1 MEKEL
6 HFYAVALK
14 IMRITITQ
22 IVFAVVLVSVS
33 WARDGRA
40 QEVLKRRLTLSVEEQ
55 TIKSVLHQIE
65 RATEARFLYSSSL
78 INTGNKV
85 SIQVENKALGEV
97 LETLLSP
104 FHVGYKTEGRQ
115 IILIRSP
122 YPPRESVVSEEIV
135 VPQLAKVSGKI
146 TDEKDEAMIG
156 VTVAVKGT
164 TRGVITDID
173 GRYEI
178 EVPDENAVLVYSF
191 VGYKPREERVGN
203 RTVIDIR
210 LEAESNQLSEVV
222 VTGYTSQKKKDVI
235 GAVSVVKTS
244 ELLATPSSN
253 IMAQLQGRS
262 AGVTVSSTGN
272 PGGAANV
279 RIRGFASYGNN
290 NPLYIIDGVPTTDA
304 SRINPQDVES
314 LQVLKDASAASI
326 YGARAA
332 NGVIII
338 TTKQGKAGRTSV
350 SYDSYVG
357 VNSLPYNQFPEML
370 NTAETMQ
377 YLDRTTAPGHIDP
390 LFGTKGAFRVPDYY
404 VVSNNF
410 RGGVSAGDP
419 RLNPDLYTIADY
431 KNTYQIFK
439 TSPGTDWFRAMS
451 QKGIQQ
457 SHQLSASGGTEK
469 SQFSM
474 GLNYFNEEGMFKF
487 TGYERYTARVNS
499 SFSPTKYLRLGE
511 NIQVAYDN
519 RKGDNTVSG
528 ETTAWANSYRSAP
541 FIPVYDIMGG
551 YGGSLIGSTAGV
563 GWNPVAVLERR
574 KDWTSRSLRVFGNLF
589 AEINLAKDLVAR
601 TSVGIDAGNG
611 SMKQALLREYERA
624 EARSVTQLTE
634 GASSYTSVTW
644 SNTLAYQKRF
654 GEIHDLKLLAGTE
667 SIKNQSRRIEARVSN
682 YDFEDNDFM
691 SLSTGLPKTL
701 GDISATTPNIA
712 VSTLFSYFGRVDYNL
727 KDKYLFNATFRRDGS
742 SLFGPTV
749 RYANFPSVG
758 AGWRISDEAFMKNI
772 PWMDELKLRAG
783 WGIMGSISNVPAFN
797 QFSSYGSAAA
807 ANFYDLNA
815 GNIGST
821 QGYGATRQGNLMTKW
836 ESTQTTNIGIDA
848 SLMRGKWNA
857 SIDVY
862 SKNTSDLLVPSL
874 RNGMEPIITKPLINL
889 GTMNNKGVDI
899 QLGNRGNIGSELKYD
914 VSLTF
919 TRYKNLLTKL
929 NNENTA
935 AYVSSNRMANILIT
949 TKGQAV
955 SSFYGYQID
964 GFYNSQEEVNNGPK
978 INGAPGQ
985 VGTWKYKDIDG
996 DGNITVND
1004 RTVLGTPHPDFQMG
1018 LNIGLKWKSFD
1029 FSGFLFWNQGN
1040 EIFNYTKFLPYM
1052 GVIGGGIARGKL
1064 YDAWTPETA
1073 QTAKTPMLGVGTS
1086 NGYTSFVTGN
1096 SSSFYVE
1103 DGSFLRAKTI
1113 QLGYTLPVR
1122 LLHKAEISNVRV
1134 YVQAQNLFTITKYTG
1149 ADPDL
1154 GLVSSDNTDQNLGVD
1169 YSGFPNPRQLLV
1181 GLSISF

>member
-6 HFYAVALK
+6 HFYALALK

-22 IVFAVVLVSVS
+22 IVFAVVLVGVS
-33 WARDGRA
+33 WANESNA
-40 QEVLKRRLTLSVEEQ
+40 QEILKRRLTLSVEEQ
-55 TIKSVLHQIE
+55 TVKSVLSQIE
-65 RATEARFLYSSSL
+65 KAAEVRFLYSSSL

-85 SIQVENKALGEV
+85 SIQMNNKALGDV
-97 LETLLSP
+97 LVSLLSP
-104 FHVGYKTEGRQ
+104 FNVGFKTEGKQ
-115 IILIRSP
+115 IILIRSS
-122 YPPRESVVSEEIV
+122 SVPDENADIQAEA
-135 VPQLAKVSGKI
+135 VPVELKVSGQI
-146 TDEKDEAMIG
+146 TDEKNEGMIG

-164 TRGVITDID
+164 TKGVITDID
-173 GRYEI
+173 GKYEI
-178 EVPDENAVLVYSF
+178 VVPDEQAILVYSF
-191 VGYKPREERVGN
+191 VGYKPKEEKVGA
-203 RTVIDIR
+203 RTIINVQ

-222 VTGYTSQKKKDVI
+222 VTGYTTQKKKDVI
-235 GAVSVVKTS
+235 GAVSIVKASDLT
-244 ELLATPSSN
+244 ATPSAN
-253 IMAQLQGRS
+253 LMTQLQGRS

-304 SRINPQDVES
+304 TRINPQDIES
-314 LQVLKDASAASI
+314 LQILKDASAASI

-338 TTKQGKAGRTSV
+338 TTKQGKAGKTSV

-357 VNSLPYNQFPEML
+357 VNNLPYNKIPDML

-377 YLDRTTAPGHIDP
+377 YIERTTAPGHIDP
-390 LFGTKGAFRVPDYY
+390 LFGTRGSFRIPDYY
-404 VVSNNF
+404 VVSNTF
-410 RGGVSAGDP
+410 RGGVSASDP
-419 RLNPDLYTIADY
+419 RINPDLYTIADY
-431 KNTYQIFK
+431 KNAYQIFK

-451 QKGIQQ
+451 QSGIQQ
-457 SHQLSASGGTEK
+457 SHQINATGGTDK

-474 GLNYFNEEGMFKF
+474 GLNYFKEDGTFRF
-487 TGYERYTARVNS
+487 TGYERYTARVNA
-499 SFSPTKYLRLGE
+499 SFSPTKYLRIGE
-511 NIQVAYDN
+511 NLQVAYDD
-519 RKGDNTVSG
+519 RKGDNTTSG
-528 ETTAWANSYRSAP
+528 ETTAWANSYRSSA
-541 FIPVYDIMGG
+541 FIPVYDIKGG

-563 GWNPVAVLERR
+563 GWNPLAVLERR
-574 KDWTSRSLRVFGNLF
+574 KDWTNKSLRVFGNLF
-589 AEINLAKDLVAR
+589 ADINITKDITAR

-624 EARSVTQLTE
+624 EARNVTQLTE
-634 GASSYTSVTW
+634 GSNAYTSVTW
-644 SNTLAYQKRF
+644 SNTLTYQKNF
-654 GEIHDLKLLAGTE
+654 AENHNLKVLLGTE
-667 SIKNQSRRIEARVSN
+667 SIKNISRRISASVSN
-682 YDFEDNDFM
+682 YDFEYDEFM

-712 VSTLFSYFGRVDYNL
+712 TSTLFSYFGRVDYSL
-727 KDKYLFNATFRRDGS
+727 MDKYLVNATFRRDGS
-742 SLFGPTV
+742 SLFGPSV
-749 RYANFPSVG
+749 RYANFPSFGV
-758 AGWRISDEAFMKNI
+758 GWRISDEEFMKGLS
-772 PWMDELKLRAG
+772 WLDELKLRAG

-797 QFSSYGSAAA
+797 QFSSYGSTAA
-807 ANFYDLNA
+807 ANFYDLNGA
-815 GNIGST
+815 NIGST

-836 ESTQTTNIGIDA
+836 ESTRTTNIGLDA
-848 SLMRGKWNA
+848 SLMRGQWNV

-874 RNGMEPIITKPLINL
+874 RNGMEAIITKPLINL

-899 QLGNRGNIGSELKYD
+899 QIGKRGDIGPKLKYD
-914 VSLTF
+914 IGLTF

-929 NNENTA
+929 NDENTA
-935 AYVSSNRMANILIT
+935 AYVSSNRLANILIT

-964 GFYNSQEEVNNGPK
+964 GFYNSQEEVNSGPK

-985 VGTWKYKDIDG
+985 VGTWKYKDING
-996 DGNITVND
+996 DGNITVSD
-1004 RTVLGTPHPDFQMG
+1004 RTILGTPHPDFQMG
-1018 LNIGLKWKSFD
+1018 LNISLKWQNFD
-1029 FSGFLFWNQGN
+1029 FNSFLFWNQGN
-1040 EIFNYTKFLPYM
+1040 QIYNYTKFLPYM

-1073 QTAKTPMLGVGTS
+1073 QTAKTPMLGVGTN

-1113 QLGYTLPVR
+1113 QLGYSLPVN
-1122 LLHKAEISNVRV
+1122 LLKKASISNVRV
-1134 YVQAQNLFTITKYTG
+1134 YVQAQNLFTLTKYTG

-1169 YSGFPNPRQLLV
+1169 YSGFPNPKQFLI
-1181 GLSISF
+1181 GLNLSF